1 MNNLYFPSFTFWH
14 KTNLLVVI
22 KNLSKAVLWSF
33 SDRHLKQRHPFQT
46 IWDMAYRRVF
56 VSSIEIW
63 ILSLSH
69 RDPWNFGQSMKD
81 EMREEANMPGASQV
95 IIGNILVLQ
104 EQIDPPAWSPVQEAL
119 ERDSDANHC
128 APVKGICW
136 KTLCAPCR
144 QCVFTCVRVFVGVC
158 ILCACVMQGLRREI
172 LMQIIRGWET
182 SIEMHRASRS
192 GWIRPGRWSLHNI
205 RHSA

>member
-1 MNNLYFPSFTFWH
+1 MKCDQDLCLIFWYDLKKLLWQDELNPRVRCAFGNVFPSFTLWH
-14 KTNLLVVI
+14 KTSLLVVV

-81 EMREEANMPGASQV
+81 EMREEANMPGASRV

-119 ERDSDANHC
+119 
-128 APVKGICW
+128 W
-136 KTLCAPCR
+136 
-144 QCVFTCVRVFVGVC
+144 
-158 ILCACVMQGLRREI
+158 REI
-172 LMQIIRGWET
+172 PMQIILLTLWKALYT
-182 SIEMHRASRS
+182 
-192 GWIRPGRWSLHNI
+192 LHPLL
-205 RHSA
+205 